1 MRPEYEAIA
10 GAGFELQ
17 LDCPDLAMSRHTGY
31 QDLDEADFLRI
42 AEANVE
48 ALNAATA
55 GIDSQLH
62 RCTTVFHVPRL
73 HVQRLS
79 AQL

>member
-1 MRPEYEAIA
+1 
-10 GAGFELQ
+10 
-17 LDCPDLAMSRHTGY
+17 MSRHTGY

-55 GIDSQLH
+55 EHRARVDADARLLGQL
-62 RCTTVFHVPRL
+62 
-73 HVQRLS
+73 
-79 AQL
+79 